1 MKYIVLLL
9 LTVQIAFAQ
18 STKYG
23 GSFLEIGV
31 GARALGMG
39 SAQVACANDGSSFY
53 WNPGGTASLG
63 RIQFTGMY
71 ANLFNS
77 LENHGFASVSLPVF
91 GGAMISASWIRLA
104 VDDIP
109 RYNDADY
116 LRYFGSSDPTAA
128 RAADP
133 TANGLTDPSTGSFG
147 YADNA
152 YIITLAKLNRINADL
167 GWQYFEFP
175 IDFGYG
181 INFKMINTYLDDNQ
195 ASGLGIDA
203 GVKFGFGLDDIFDD
217 ERMGK
222 LYFGINIQD
231 IFNTT
236 IKWDTDSKQQD
247 EIERN
252 WKYGFAL
259 SQPLLFM
266 DSQMLFAFDLN
277 SKYTGSAHF
286 GIEVKYKSL
295 FAVRL
300 GNNSSNFTAGAGISY
315 WHLNIDYAY
324 QNHELGN
331 SHRVEFGV
339 FL

>member
-1 MKYIVLLL
+1 MKYIALFLILFQV
-9 LTVQIAFAQ
+9 AFAQ

-39 SAQVACANDGSSFY
+39 SAQVAIANDGSAFY
-53 WNPGGTASLG
+53 WNPAGTASLG
-63 RIQFTGMY
+63 RIQLSGMY
-71 ANLFNS
+71 ADLFNS
-77 LENHGFASVSLPVF
+77 LENHGYASISLPIF

-104 VDDIP
+104 VEDIP
-109 RYNDADY
+109 RYNDAD
-116 LRYFGSSDPTAA
+116 LIRNSDE
-128 RAADP
+128 RINDP
-133 TANGLTDPSTGSFG
+133 ATQLTDPSTENFT

-152 YIITLAKLNRINADL
+152 YIVTLAKLNRINADL

-175 IDFGYG
+175 IDFSYG
-181 INFKMINTYLDDNQ
+181 INFKMIDTYLDDKH
-195 ASGLGIDA
+195 ASGIGIDT
-203 GVKFGFGLDDIFDD
+203 GVKFGFGLNDIFDD
-217 ERMGK
+217 DRMGK
-222 LYFGINIQD
+222 LYFGINVQD
-231 IFNTT
+231 LFNTT

-259 SQPLLFM
+259 SQPLSFM

-277 SKYTGSAHF
+277 SKYGGNAHIGF
-286 GIEVKYKSL
+286 EVKYKSL

-300 GNNSSNFTAGAGISY
+300 GNNARNFTAGAGLSY
-315 WHLNIDYAY
+315 WHFNLDYAY

-331 SHRVEFGV
+331 SHRVEFSV
-339 FL
+339 YL

>member
-1 MKYIVLLL
+1 MKYIILFL
-9 LTVQIAFAQ
+9 LTIQIAFAQ

-31 GARALGMG
+31 GTRALGMG
-39 SAQVACANDGSSFY
+39 SAHVACSDDGSSFY
-53 WNPGGTASLG
+53 WNPAGTASIG

-71 ANLFNS
+71 ADLFNS
-77 LENHGFASVSLPVF
+77 LENHSFASVSLPIF
-91 GGAMISASWIRLA
+91 GGAMISASWVRLA
-104 VDDIP
+104 VEDIP
-109 RYNDADY
+109 RFNDAD
-116 LRYFGSSDPTAA
+116 LIRNPAERINDPDGA
-128 RAADP
+128 
-133 TANGLTDPSTGSFG
+133 GLTDPSSGTFA

-152 YIITLAKLNRINADL
+152 YVITLAKLNRINADL

-175 IDFGYG
+175 IDLSYG
-181 INFKMINTYLDDNQ
+181 INFKMIDTSLDENK

-203 GVKFGFGLDDIFDD
+203 GVKFNFGLDDVFDD
-217 ERMGK
+217 DRMGK
-222 LYFGINIQD
+222 LYFGINVQD
-231 IFNTT
+231 IFKTK
-236 IKWDTDSKQQD
+236 IKWDTASKQQD

-252 WKYGFAL
+252 WKYGFAM
-259 SQPLLFM
+259 SQPLAFM

-277 SKYTGSAHF
+277 SKYDGSAHF
-286 GIEVKYKSL
+286 GVEVKYKSL
-295 FAVRL
+295 FAIRL

-315 WHLNIDYAY
+315 WHVNLDYAY

>member
-1 MKYIVLLL
+1 MKYLIIVLF
-9 LTVQIAFAQ
+9 TIQITFAQ
-18 STKYG
+18 TTKYG

-39 SAQVACANDGSSFY
+39 SAQVAVADDGSGFY
-53 WNPGGTASLG
+53 WNPSGIASMG
-63 RIQFTGMY
+63 RIQVTGMY
-71 ANLFNS
+71 ADLFNS
-77 LENHGFASVSLPVF
+77 LENHSFASISLPIF

-104 VDDIP
+104 VDNIP
-109 RYNDADY
+109 RYSDKDY
-116 LRYFGSSDPTAA
+116 NFYLGAGDPT
-128 RAADP
+128 RSRIN
-133 TANGLTDPSTGSFG
+133 NGDLLSDPSTGSFT

-175 IDFGYG
+175 IDLSYG
-181 INFKMINTYLDDNQ
+181 INFKMIDTNLDDNN
-195 ASGLGIDA
+195 ASGLGVDA
-203 GVKFGFGLDDIFDD
+203 GVKFGFGLDDVFDD
-217 ERMGK
+217 DRMGK

-231 IFNTT
+231 IFNTK

-252 WKYGFAL
+252 WKYGFAMT
-259 SQPLLFM
+259 QPLNFM

-277 SKYTGSAHF
+277 SKYEGSAHF
-286 GIEVKYKSL
+286 GVEVKYKSL

-300 GNNSSNFTAGAGISY
+300 GNNSSNFTAGAGISH
-315 WHLNIDYAY
+315 WHVNLDYAY

-331 SHRVEFGV
+331 SHRVEFGI

>member
-1 MKYIVLLL
+1 MKYFIIFLLFIQ
-9 LTVQIAFAQ
+9 VASAQ

-39 SAQVACANDGSSFY
+39 SAQVAVADDGSGFY
-53 WNPGGTASLG
+53 WNPAGIASLG
-63 RIQFTGMY
+63 KIQLTGMY
-71 ANLFNS
+71 ADLFNS
-77 LENHGFASVSLPVF
+77 LENHSFASISLPIF

-104 VDDIP
+104 VEDIP
-109 RYNDADY
+109 RYNDAD
-116 LRYFGSSDPTAA
+116 LIKNSDD
-128 RAADP
+128 RINDP
-133 TANGLTDPSTGSFG
+133 DGAGLTDPSTGNFA

-181 INFKMINTYLDDNQ
+181 VNFKMIDTYLDDKH
-195 ASGLGIDA
+195 ASGLGIDT

-217 ERMGK
+217 DRMGK

-231 IFNTT
+231 LFNTKV
-236 IKWDTDSKQQD
+236 KWDTDSKQQD

-259 SQPLLFM
+259 SQPLIFM

-277 SKYTGSAHF
+277 SKYNGSAHIGF
-286 GIEVKYKSL
+286 EVKYKSL

-315 WHLNIDYAY
+315 WHFNLDYAY

-331 SHRVEFGV
+331 SHRVETSV
-339 FL
+339 FF

>member
-1 MKYIVLLL
+1 MKYIIIFLVFTQFIL
-9 LTVQIAFAQ
+9 AQ

-39 SAQVACANDGSSFY
+39 SAQVACAEDGSAFY
-53 WNPGGTASLG
+53 WNPGGIASLG
-63 RIQFTGMY
+63 RIQFSGMY
-71 ANLFNS
+71 ADLFNS
-77 LENHGFASVSLPVF
+77 LENHGFASISLPVF

-104 VDDIP
+104 VEDIP
-109 RYNDADY
+109 RYNDAD
-116 LRYFGSSDPTAA
+116 LIRNPDERINDPDGA
-128 RAADP
+128 
-133 TANGLTDPSTGSFG
+133 GLTDPSTGTFA

-175 IDFGYG
+175 IDLAYG
-181 INFKMINTYLDDNQ
+181 VNFKMIDTYLDDNK
-195 ASGLGIDA
+195 ASGLGVDA
-203 GVKFGFGLDDIFDD
+203 GVKLSFGLDDVFDD
-217 ERMGK
+217 DRMGK
-222 LYFGINIQD
+222 LFFGINVQD

-236 IKWDTDSKQQD
+236 IKWDTDTKQQD

-259 SQPLLFM
+259 SQPLIFM
-266 DSQMLFAFDLN
+266 DSQMLLAFDLN

-286 GIEVKYKSL
+286 GVEIKYKSL

-315 WHLNIDYAY
+315 WQFNIDYAY

>member
-1 MKYIVLLL
+1 MQF
-9 LTVQIAFAQ
+9 TFAQ
-18 STKYG
+18 SSKYG

-39 SAQVACANDGSSFY
+39 GAHVAIADDGSAFY
-53 WNPGGTASLG
+53 WNPAGIASLG
-63 RIQFTGMY
+63 RIQLAGMY
-71 ANLFNS
+71 ADLFNS
-77 LENHGFASVSLPVF
+77 LENHSFASISLPIF

-104 VDDIP
+104 VDNIP
-109 RYNDADY
+109 RYSDY
-116 LRYFGSSDPTAA
+116 DYNFYIGAGDPTQA
-128 RAADP
+128 RINQGDL
-133 TANGLTDPSTGSFG
+133 LTDPSTSSFS

-175 IDFGYG
+175 IDFSYG
-181 INFKMINTYLDDNQ
+181 INFKMIDTYLDDKR
-195 ASGLGIDA
+195 ASGLGVDA
-203 GVKFGFGLDDIFDD
+203 GIKFGFGLNDIFDD
-217 ERMGK
+217 DRVGK
-222 LYFGINIQD
+222 LFFGINVQD
-231 IFNTT
+231 LFITK

-259 SQPLLFM
+259 SQPLAFM

-277 SKYTGSAHF
+277 SKYNSSGHI

-300 GNNSSNFTAGAGISY
+300 GNNNSNFTAGTGISY
-315 WHLNIDYAY
+315 WHFNLDYAY

-331 SHRVEFGV
+331 SHRVEFSV